1 MFFIWDGNQRFF
13 AWKSY
18 IDRVHI
24 EDYERHVFA
33 DSIILAPEPDD
44 IPSLLTAMHEI
55 NK

>member
-1 MFFIWDGNQRFF
+1 MVITDFF

-18 IDRVHI
+18 IDCVHTENI
-24 EDYERHVFA
+24 LMKRRDFM

-44 IPSLLTAMHEI
+44 IPNLLTAMHDI